1 MKHNLF
7 SRFTSVLLAVVLLA
21 SVMSLPSLAT
31 ENVAGQG
38 DAVIIQQEA
47 SQGAETG
54 AAPAAESEQ
63 QPAAEGEQQ
72 PAAEGEQQPAAE
84 SEQQPAAEGEQQPA
98 AEGEQQPAAE
108 GEQQPAAEG
117 EQQPTAEGEQQ
128 PAAEGEQQP
137 ATEGEQPAAESE
149 QPAPIA
155 DAEEGEEPDEP
166 VEEEEQLAGQDE
178 QPLDAQALL
187 DELMAIEDDEAFLA
201 AVQAL
206 TEEQVAAL
214 EALGEEALAG
224 LLARLEVLYAEEE
237 PAPVDYNAMSA
248 AELYAYLS
256 SLTSDSLYFQVRN
269 SLTEEKLNEL
279 WQYIDSVSAGE
290 SHTVI
295 TNIDNGI
302 VDFTSAAPLVAVTAP
317 QTMMRT
323 MMRAA
328 AFSAPSQRSNAFNTS
343 NEEQANGLEINKYVS
358 GYDSERGTG
367 SLTLE
372 AYVTGN
378 VTTTTQSIPVDVVLV
393 LDQSGSM
400 AYGFG
405 NQKVDAYT
413 SQTVGNQTAYYN
425 ANNWNT
431 QYYMLGTDGIYYEV
445 DSISRN
451 QSYVQINDTTLKDL
465 YVQAWAETFYYR
477 DDNGQ
482 YYEIDIKRTWSGGSY
497 WYTITYGS
505 GQNAVTI
512 VNSERGNTTLSS
524 LEITLYQQFY
534 IYSYNCPK
542 IFGSQSGTSTGTNG
556 QPPRTLYTYENRT
569 PKALEA
575 LMDAVGGFCQ
585 SVRNDALATS
595 ADHRI
600 AVVGY
605 SSGGYSNTEILTVDT
620 ITDGGAE
627 SNSDASFYPT
637 GRKLNGV
644 AYGSQGY
651 DSAAG
656 AALRDAGTDAGYQV
670 IRNAIGA
677 LTAHGGTQTLDGLN
691 MAYDI
696 LQKQQVQYGN
706 AYATGKRKQ
715 VVVLFTDGATDS
727 EPTDVI
733 RKAKAIKGLGA
744 TVYTVGIFSGAN
756 GKIVAG
762 GDFQPY
768 LQSQGIAYRPD
779 TYRRD
784 DPDSASN
791 YLMHGVSSNY
801 PEANNYNRY
810 SGYKEFG
817 DINENLAKADGTFT
831 SYFLSASDSSSLN
844 QVFEQISGQVGGATL
859 ESLGSTTVLFDKM
872 SEYVSLPANVTNADI
887 KVSTVAATGQ
897 NGTEIIWDTP
907 SAISATVNIDETTGA
922 VSVSGFDYSD
932 NYVGLRDGV
941 MGGKKLVVEIP
952 FVTDGETFG
961 GNNIP
966 TNASTSGIYDGTGET
981 CYGNFE
987 VPEVN
992 VPLDYQYTT
1001 GTRTVYITQ
1010 AGDLADLLAWVD
1022 EYKADGVNNRFIDL
1036 VYEFEAAD
1044 GTTCYYKIPNGTN
1057 AQSGSW
1063 YSDAACTT
1071 PLESSAVLKLMDCKE
1086 YDVTVTASPIT
1097 NGQQQ
1102 GTNKAPV
1109 GAPVGTTK
1117 LAPDGTKWVVGT
1129 SQPAKAAFHVLIPKV
1144 EVWDTSIDLGES
1156 ATIVGDNHDKNNHL
1170 STNPKEQWV
1179 DAQQHEMGAS
1189 LPGNEPIVTLGH
1201 TFVRGSNPGTAT
1213 TYAPTEDSYFKLTVT
1228 VDGQTLDRDKGE
1240 YDLTIHHTDHAET
1253 CLGNHKNGSHD
1264 IDDRDDLDFD
1274 FIIHVHSV
1282 TGTLIFTKTLTG
1294 LSQGDTEARFTIKVE
1309 ALNED
1314 GTQVVNTYYKT
1325 LIFDAANYQT
1335 FTMELPTGKYRV
1347 TELATGGY
1355 ENGDITGAG
1364 GTDGVW
1370 ELTYTGLTLN
1380 VTNTPKNPTY
1390 PSGSNTA
1397 VNHFTHSGSGWG
1409 WTSANRK
1416 PTP

>member
-54 AAPAAESEQ
+54 AAPAAE
-63 QPAAEGEQQ
+63 
-72 PAAEGEQQPAAE
+72 
-84 SEQQPAAEGEQQPA
+84 
-98 AEGEQQPAAE
+98 
-108 GEQQPAAEG
+108 
-117 EQQPTAEGEQQ
+117 
-128 PAAEGEQQP
+128 
-137 ATEGEQPAAESE
+137 GEQPAAESE

-166 VEEEEQLAGQDE
+166 VEDEEQLAGQDE

-279 WQYIDSVSAGE
+279 WQYIDSVSTGE

-358 GYDSERGTG
+358 GYDSELGTG

-425 ANNWNT
+425 ANNRGT
-431 QYYMLGTDGIYYEV
+431 KYYMLGTDGIYYKV

-482 YYEIDIKRTWSGGSY
+482 YYEIDIERSRSGGSY

-512 VNSERGNTTLSS
+512 VNSESGNTTLSS
-524 LEITLYQQFY
+524 LGITLYQQFY
-534 IYSYNCPK
+534 IYSYDCPK
-542 IFGSQSGTSTGTNG
+542 IFDSQSGTSTGTNG

-575 LMDAVGGFCQ
+575 LMDAVSGFCQ

-677 LTAHGGTQTLDGLN
+677 LTAHGGTQTLYGLN

-696 LQKQQVQYGN
+696 LQKQQEQYGN
-706 AYATGKRKQ
+706 AYATGKRKR

-727 EPTDVI
+727 KPTDVI
-733 RKAKAIKGLGA
+733 QKAKALKDLGA

-779 TYRRD
+779 TYSSNGSFD
-784 DPDSASN
+784 ASN

-801 PEANNYNRY
+801 PEANNYNQY
-810 SGYKEFG
+810 SGYQKFG

-831 SYFLSASDSSSLN
+831 SYFLSASDSSSLK

-887 KVSTVAATGQ
+887 KVSTVAATGK
-897 NGTEIIWDTP
+897 NGTEIIWGTP
-907 SAISATVNIDETTGA
+907 SAISATVNIDKTTGA

-1010 AGDLADLLAWVD
+1010 AGNLADLLAWVD
-1022 EYKADGVNNRFIDL
+1022 GYTADGVNNRFIDL

-1117 LAPDGTKWVVGT
+1117 LAPDGTKWEVDT

-1170 STNPKEQWV
+1170 STNPTAQWV